1 MFEAIIA
8 SFLKGYVARYVDI
21 NADQLSVQLLY
32 GRPIVVE
39 NLTFN
44 KAALN
49 NDIKTKLKLP
59 IEIESLHVG
68 KIQCSFVWSSLF
80 FRSSSSAFIIT
91 VEHVRAII
99 KPINLDDIDNQTE
112 ELNEENEILKKQ
124 NRLDLSEQ
132 ELEKEFE
139 YLGEVKTSSWS

>member
-1 MFEAIIA
+1 MFEAVIA
-8 SFLKGYVARYVDI
+8 ALLKGYVARYVDI

-44 KAALN
+44 KTTLN
-49 NDIKTKLKLP
+49 NDIRKKLKLP

-80 FRSSSSAFIIT
+80 FRSSSPALTIL

-99 KPINLDDIDNQTE
+99 KPIILDDNENQTE
-112 ELNEENEILKKQ
+112 EFVEENEIVKKR
-124 NRLDLSEQ
+124 NHLDLSEQ
-132 ELEKEFE
+132 QLEKEFE
-139 YLGEVKTSSWS
+139 

>member
-44 KAALN
+44 KTALN
-49 NDIKTKLKLP
+49 NDIQTKLKLP

-80 FRSSSSAFIIT
+80 FRSSSSAFIIK

-99 KPINLDDIDNQTE
+99 KPIILDDTDNQQE
-112 ELNEENEILKKQ
+112 ESSEEK
-124 NRLDLSEQ
+124 
-132 ELEKEFE
+132 
-139 YLGEVKTSSWS
+139 

>member
-8 SFLKGYVARYVDI
+8 SLLKGYVARYVDI

-49 NDIKTKLKLP
+49 YDIQTKLKLP

-80 FRSSSSAFIIT
+80 FRSSSAAFIIK
-91 VEHVRAII
+91 VDMFVLLLNLLYSMVMII
-99 KPINLDDIDNQTE
+99 NPKNLM
-112 ELNEENEILKKQ
+112 KKM
-124 NRLDLSEQ
+124 
-132 ELEKEFE
+132 K
-139 YLGEVKTSSWS
+139 